1 MTSAQPTPSPI
12 DDAMSNNAVV
22 IDDAVID
29 RLIKESLDIRLRAHA
44 PYSGFLVGAALL
56 CEDGQIHVGCNVENA
71 SYSLTL
77 CAERVA
83 AVTAVAAGRRDWRA
97 VAVASQG
104 GVTPCGACRQFLAEF
119 GNDMVVI
126 SVDAA
131 TGHRR
136 RYRLSELL
144 PHAFDRSALAQ
155 PES

>member
-1 MTSAQPTPSPI
+1 MTSAETGPSPI
-12 DDAMSNNAVV
+12 N
-22 IDDAVID
+22 DAVMNEALID
-29 RLIKESLDIRLRAHA
+29 RLVKASLDVRLRAHA

-56 CEDGQIHVGCNVENA
+56 CDDGEIHVGCNVENA

-77 CAERVA
+77 CAERVS
-83 AVTAVAAGRRDWRA
+83 AVTAVAAGRRVWLA

-119 GNDMVVI
+119 AGDMLVI
-126 SVDAA
+126 SVDAT
-131 TGHRR
+131 TGRRR

-144 PHAFDRSALAQ
+144 PHAFDRSALAH